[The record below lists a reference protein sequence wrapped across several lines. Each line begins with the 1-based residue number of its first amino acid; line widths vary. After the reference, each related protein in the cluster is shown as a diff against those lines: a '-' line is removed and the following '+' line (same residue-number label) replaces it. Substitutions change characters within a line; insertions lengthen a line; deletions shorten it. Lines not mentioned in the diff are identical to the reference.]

1 MNLKTADL
9 TKSSA
14 EQICRWKYEG
24 IYSIYNYP
32 SWEVVV
38 KQKWGISIK
47 VKREKEFVSVVD
59 NFDILCGY
67 IRFIEDKDYIT
78 IGLGLRPDFCGRG
91 HGDEFMKIVIAES
104 LRRYGKKKI
113 ILEVRKFNKRAIRC
127 YEKAG
132 FKIIDSYT
140 KDTLIGKGNFI
151 KMEYRF

>member
-1 MNLKTADL
+1 MNFKISDL
-9 TKSSA
+9 TESSA
-14 EQICRWKYEG
+14 EQICSWKYEG

-32 SWEVVV
+32 SWKIVV

-47 VKREKEFVSVVD
+47 AKREKEFVSVVD
-59 NFDILCGY
+59 NFHVLCAY
-67 IRFIEDKDYIT
+67 IRFIEDKDHIT
-78 IGLGLRPDFCGRG
+78 VGLGLRPDLCGRG
-91 HGDEFMKIVIAES
+91 LGDEFMKLVIAES

-113 ILEVRKFNKRAIRC
+113 ILEVREFNKRAIRC

-132 FKIIDSYT
+132 FKIIDAYA